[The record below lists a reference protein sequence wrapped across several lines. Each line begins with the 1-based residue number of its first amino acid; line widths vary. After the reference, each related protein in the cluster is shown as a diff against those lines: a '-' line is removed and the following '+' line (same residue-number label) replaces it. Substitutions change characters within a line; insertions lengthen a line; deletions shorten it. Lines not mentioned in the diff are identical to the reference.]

1 MRLTDP
7 APGPLVVVPHT
18 HWDREWYLPFQ
29 RFRLRLVA
37 LLDEVL
43 DRMERDPRWH
53 FTLDGQTA
61 AVDDYLEIRPERRD
75 RVAALVRE
83 GRLAVGP
90 WQILHDEF
98 LCSGETIVRNLELGV
113 ARANAL
119 GAAMMVGYLPDQF
132 GHCAQ
137 MPQILRRAG
146 IAHAC
151 VWRGVPAAVT
161 ASAFA
166 WEAPDGSVVRTQY
179 LPEGGYGNAASL
191 LEDPALLP
199 RRAADLAERMRAWR
213 PEGGPLLAM
222 YGSDHAAPVPD
233 LADRLAG
240 AGLPV
245 RLDTLAGF
253 LAGEPADVTGL
264 TRVRGELR
272 SHARA
277 NILPGVLSARV
288 PLKQAMGRAERL
300 TARYAEPLDA
310 LWWPESARRFLDM
323 AWRRIVEVSCH
334 DSVTGCGSDETAE
347 QVAARTAEAEQLGR
361 AVCDLVTSGPAAAV
375 PAGGHLVFN
384 PTPRRRT
391 ALVVLD
397 VPGDAPLTL
406 EDPAGRLLATQVLE
420 SAPTVLDDAMHPAAD
435 LPLVLERVYGRVLF
449 GQRVRLWSVEE
460 GTLTFQVARHA
471 DTPFDIADVRAA
483 LGDAEGEWR
492 VRIIAEPRHTVAA
505 LVEMPPLGL
514 TAVRPI
520 TKSTPSSTESGTVG
534 GTPGGTESGIPGGTS
549 SNAASGATSGATTSG
564 TESGIPGG
572 IPGGTPSNTASGAT
586 SGGVGGGVGSVVGGV
601 VGDVVPVGAP
611 VRVEGRVLDNGLL
624 RVEIRDDGTLTLRTP
639 DGRTAEGLA
648 RLVDGGDLG
657 DTYNHAP
664 PARDLLV
671 DVPEA
676 VRVGAVWTGPLVAA
690 LDVVR
695 TYRWPAAGD
704 AARDARSEATE
715 RTAVVTRVELRAGE
729 PFLRLGVAFD
739 NRCADHRVRLHLPL
753 PRRAGSSFAEG
764 QFAVV
769 ERGLTAEGGF
779 GERPVPTFPASGF
792 VAAGGLA
799 ALLEHPAE
807 YEIVDNE
814 LAVTLLRSVGYLSRD
829 RNAHRDQPAGPQL
842 PTPRAQCRGEHAFSL
857 AVLPY
862 AGDRPG
868 EEVLAAAEE
877 YRHEPLTAEGYGP
890 GGGALPPARAGLA
903 VSGTGVVLSALR
915 DRDGWTEVRL
925 VAETPEPT
933 VAVLSGAFGRAV
945 RTDLLGRPGEDLAVA
960 GGAVRLP
967 MLPWEIVTMR
977 LRA

>member
-166 WEAPDGSVVRTQY
+166 WEAPDGSVVRAQY

-253 LAGEPADVTGL
+253 LAGEPADATGL

-347 QVAARTAEAEQLGR
+347 QVAARAAEAEQLGR

-397 VPGDAPLTL
+397 VPGDAPVTL

-420 SAPTVLDDAMHPAAD
+420 SAPTVLDDAVHPAAD

-449 GQRVRLWSVEE
+449 GQRVRLWSVAE

-505 LVEMPPLGL
+505 LVEIPPLGL

-520 TKSTPSSTESGTVG
+520 TRSTPSGAPSGTASGTVG
-534 GTPGGTESGIPGGTS
+534 SVAG
-549 SNAASGATSGATTSG
+549 SGA
-564 TESGIPGG
+564 
-572 IPGGTPSNTASGAT
+572 
-586 SGGVGGGVGSVVGGV
+586 GSAVGGV
-601 VGDVVPVGAP
+601 VGDVAPVDAP
-611 VRVEGRVLDNGLL
+611 VRVEGRALDNGLL

-639 DGRTAEGLA
+639 DGRAAEGLA

-671 DVPEA
+671 DVPET
-676 VRVGAVWTGPLVAA
+676 VRMGPVWTGPLVAA
-690 LDVVR
+690 FDVVR

-704 AARDARSEATE
+704 AARGARSEATE

-807 YEIVDNE
+807 YEIVDDE

-890 GGGALPPARAGLA
+890 AGGALPPARAWPSPGPA
-903 VSGTGVVLSALR
+903 
-915 DRDGWTEVRL
+915 WCC
-925 VAETPEPT
+925 
-933 VAVLSGAFGRAV
+933 
-945 RTDLLGRPGEDLAVA
+945 RPCATATA
-960 GGAVRLP
+960 GPRCAWSPRRP
-967 MLPWEIVTMR
+967 SRPWR
-977 LRA
+977 C